1 MYKFNN
7 FSIYIFKVSLSVLI
21 LAYLLNQIAAE
32 ELVENLKK
40 FSLTD
45 LILPVVLYIFAH
57 FLNAIKLNL
66 IIQDR
71 SVSEITRFTF
81 IALFYGTALPGQILG
96 DVVKA
101 YSLIRPNDNSAEI
114 ISIVLFDK
122 ITGLLSLT
130 ILTVLGLI
138 LMPEEISPI
147 FIALSLV
154 LLVILILIVFSS
166 NILFILLQRLSLNIK
181 INKNF
186 LYSKKLSLKNIFIS
200 IILGF
205 CFQIISVLI
214 IRSLGHALG
223 IEISIFC
230 WFSITGLL
238 SIVLILPMSLAG
250 IGIRELTL
258 ITLLGLVGVPSS
270 EAFIL
275 SILLLFLT
283 LFGALIG
290 FILDILNY
298 KT

>member
-1 MYKFNN
+1 MQKFNN
-7 FSIYIFKVSLSVLI
+7 FSIYIFKVFLSVLV
-21 LAYLLNQIAAE
+21 LTYLLNQIDSE
-32 ELVENLKK
+32 QLVENLNK
-40 FSLTD
+40 FSFID
-45 LILPVVLYIFAH
+45 LVLPVILYILAH
-57 FLNAIKLNL
+57 FLNAIKLNV

-71 SVSEITRFTF
+71 SLSEIARFTF

-96 DVVKA
+96 DAVKA
-101 YSLIRPNDNSAEI
+101 YSLIRPNDNVAEI
-114 ISIVLFDK
+114 ISIVFFDK
-122 ITGLLSLT
+122 ITGLFSLTFLT
-130 ILTVLGLI
+130 ILGLV

-147 FIALSLV
+147 FMVLSLV
-154 LLVILILIVFSS
+154 LLVILTLIVFFS
-166 NILFILLQRLSLNIK
+166 NTLFILLQRISSNIK

-186 LYSKKLSLKNIFIS
+186 LYSKNLSLKNIFIS
-200 IILGF
+200 IALGF
-205 CFQIISVLI
+205 CFQVISVLI
-214 IRSLGHALG
+214 IIIFGHTLG

-238 SIVLILPMSLAG
+238 SIVLILPISLAG

-258 ITLLGLVGVPSS
+258 ITLLGFVGVPSS

-290 FILDILNY
+290 FILSISDY